1 MSEYNVHYNKSAV
14 SMEYDAKRGIKS
26 YFYNFKH
33 DPRDAK
39 YETFMDFDTWL
50 PLYNGDPDNWHYVD
64 FFYGARLPF
73 YTDEEGMCHFVKFI
87 SRRDYNKMKKVFD
100 KKKSSMEQEVNL
112 QEQIELSTIIRK
124 RALKRS
130 KEALDR
136 QKKAEQE
143 LQELTEQM
151 VNIGIQSTLKIPEE
165 RRIWGETLKP
175 RSWEETI

>member
-1 MSEYNVHYNKSAV
+1 MSEYSIHYNKPVV
-14 SMEYDAKRGIKS
+14 SMASDSKRGIKH
-26 YFYNFKH
+26 YFYDFKD
-33 DPRDAK
+33 DPQDAK

-64 FFYGARLPF
+64 FSSGARLPF
-73 YTDEEGMCHFVKFI
+73 YTDEAGMCHFVKFI
-87 SRRDYNKMKKVFD
+87 SRRDYNKMKRVFN
-100 KKKSSMEQEVNL
+100 KKKSSMEQEANL

-143 LQELTEQM
+143 LQELAEQM
-151 VNIGIQSTLKIPEE
+151 INVGTQSALKFLEE
-165 RRIWGETLKP
+165 SRNRGEALEP
-175 RSWEETI
+175 RHWEETI

>member
-1 MSEYNVHYNKSAV
+1 MKEKSIFCTALNYLGRLFFIFQSATVGTNVFV
-14 SMEYDAKRGIKS
+14 PIL
-26 YFYNFKH
+26 F
-33 DPRDAK
+33 
-39 YETFMDFDTWL
+39 
-50 PLYNGDPDNWHYVD
+50 YVD
-64 FFYGARLPF
+64 EA
-73 YTDEEGMCHFVKFI
+73 GMCHFVKFI
-87 SRRDYNKMKKVFD
+87 SRRDYNKMKKVFN
-100 KKKSSMEQEVNL
+100 KKKTSMEQEVNL

-124 RALKRS
+124 RALNRS

-143 LQELTEQM
+143 LKELTEQM

>member
-1 MSEYNVHYNKSAV
+1 MSEYYEHYNISSVNMWADI
-14 SMEYDAKRGIKS
+14 SRGIKQ
-26 YFYNFKH
+26 YFYTFKS
-33 DPRDAK
+33 DPQDAK
-39 YETFMDFDTWL
+39 YETFMDFDTWFSF
-50 PLYNGDPDNWHYVD
+50 YNGDPQNWHYVQQ
-64 FFYGARLPF
+64 GCAILPF
-73 YTDEEGMCHFVKFI
+73 YTDEKGMCHFVKFI
-87 SRRDYNKMKKVFD
+87 SRRDYYKMKRVLN
-100 KKKSSMEQEVNL
+100 KKKTFMEQEANL

-130 KEALDR
+130 KEALER

-165 RRIWGETLKP
+165 RRLWGETLKP